1 MGKSNQTINFLIDDH
16 KRIKGLFR
24 QFEASGSRAPVMR
37 FGICQE
43 IFMELEIHTYLEERF
58 VYPTIQN
65 AFKNEI
71 DKSLIS
77 DALKDHQHL
86 RFWVKQLRSTPL
98 EDEKFNSKMGE
109 VIEEIE
115 FHITKEESD
124 LFPRVKS
131 EIEDQVLDSLIGQL
145 KKTRSELLSSPDYK
159 NSRPDKVQDPNGGE
173 QKRVKHVA

>member
-24 QFEASGSRAPVMR
+24 QFEASASRAPEIRLGV
-37 FGICQE
+37 CQE
-43 IFMELEIHTYLEERF
+43 IFMELEIHSYLEEKF

-65 AFKNEI
+65 AFKNDI

-77 DALKDHQHL
+77 DAIQDHQHL
-86 RFWVKQLRSTPL
+86 RFWVKELRSTPI
-98 EDEKFNSKMGE
+98 EDEKFNSKMSE

-115 FHITKEESD
+115 LHIRKEESD

-131 EIEDQVLDSLIGQL
+131 EIEDQVLDSLIVQL
-145 KKTRSELLSSPDYK
+145 KKTRSELLSSPHYQ
-159 NSRPDKVQDPNGGE
+159 NSRPEKVQDPNGGE
-173 QKRVKHVA
+173 QKRVKRVA